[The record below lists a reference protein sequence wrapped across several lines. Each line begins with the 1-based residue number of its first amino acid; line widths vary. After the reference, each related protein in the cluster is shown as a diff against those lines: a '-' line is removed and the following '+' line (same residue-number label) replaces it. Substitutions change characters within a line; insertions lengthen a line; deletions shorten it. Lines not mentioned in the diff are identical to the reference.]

1 MNSKRRGKA
10 KAKPETDLFGEPVR
24 PTPPLRKAVP
34 RTDAHGGWCVAV
46 RAAASTTYRY
56 IGIYGTEGEA
66 WQAIRDG
73 VGAEPREEHEEMR
86 LEVRF
91 SVRRGLL

>member
-24 PTPPLRKAVP
+24 ATPPRRKAVP
-34 RTDAHGGWCVAV
+34 RPDGRGWCIAV
-46 RAAASTTYRY
+46 REPSSTTYRY

-66 WQAIRDG
+66 WQAIREG
-73 VGAEPREEHEEMR
+73 VGAEPREEREEMR

-91 SVRRGLL
+91 NVRRGLR

>member
-1 MNSKRRGKA
+1 MNAKRRSKPKA
-10 KAKPETDLFGEPVR
+10 KTETDLFGEPVR
-24 PTPPLRKAVP
+24 SAQPLRKAVP
-34 RTDAHGGWCVAV
+34 RSDGRGWCIAV
-46 RAAASTTYRY
+46 REPASTTYLHK
-56 IGIYGTEGEA
+56 GIYETEGEA

-73 VGAEPREEHEEMR
+73 VGAEPREERQEMR

>member
-1 MNSKRRGKA
+1 MSKGRKKPRPA
-10 KAKPETDLFGEPVR
+10 KKPETDLFGEPLR

-34 RTDAHGGWCVAV
+34 RSDGRGWCIAV
-46 RAAASTTYRY
+46 RDPASTTHRH

-66 WQAIRDG
+66 WQAIREG
-73 VGAEPREEHEEMR
+73 VGAEPREEREEMR